1 MRFLVKATIKPG
13 IDKSEIIPRL
23 PAANA
28 ADQKRL
34 ADGIQE
40 NLALV
45 AADRSAGW
53 IVINAESEEA
63 LEAIYQTMPL
73 NAYQDYEAIHILAEE
88 DN

>member
-1 MRFLVKATIKPG
+1 MRFLVKATIKPEV
-13 IDKSEIIPRL
+13 DKSLIISKL
-23 PAANA
+23 PLANA

-53 IVINAESEEA
+53 VILHADSEAA
-63 LEAIYQTMPL
+63 LEAIYATMPL
-73 NAYQDYEAIHILAEE
+73 NDYQDYEAVHILDEK